1 MLQGMREGARSP
13 WILVIIGLIV
23 LSFVLTGAESLTFN
37 GSQSGAA
44 EVNGEEI
51 SLNELQFAIERQR
64 RQLSELYGE
73 QIDPSFLDDDL
84 LRPSVLNGLI
94 EQALLTDYAASLE
107 IASSPKAVGR
117 AITSNPA
124 FQLDGGFSAE
134 YYRDI
139 LRSNGLTNSQYR
151 ADQENLDRLQK
162 LQSFVSGAAFVT
174 PMETQASI
182 NVAAER
188 RDVRYL
194 VVDDTTL
201 AVEGATSDDAVS
213 AYYESNVEQFA
224 QPERVIASYVLL
236 TPEMYT
242 QPVDPAEVAAQLA
255 DALAEYD
262 SKAESEVAH
271 ILITQMDDEDA
282 AGYQTRIDAVS
293 ARLASGD
300 DFAVIAQELSD
311 DIGSASLGGDLG
323 YTDGSVFPDA
333 MEVAIDALAIGQVSD
348 AVETDA
354 GTHFILLKQ
363 RTAAA
368 QVSDEVLRAEIED
381 NLRSAQSQR
390 DLLLAVDKLRDAVF
404 TADDLVSAA
413 ADLGVTVTRSAPFS
427 RDAGEGIFNEVA
439 LREAA
444 FADDVFIED
453 NNSDVIE
460 LSGSRFVALRVNER
474 LPEGSKPLQEV
485 RGDIIATLERQAR
498 EAELEGLLADV
509 NAALAAGESL
519 ESIAENKGLEWRVE
533 LAATRQNTLLPPEVL
548 QAAFAKQAS
557 DTNSVSAIGV
567 TSGGYA
573 LVQLARVTAGSADTL
588 LTSERQALVD
598 EVQQVQGDLL
608 FTEFLADLRRRGT
621 VIVR

>member
-64 RQLSELYGE
+64 RQLSELSGD

-94 EQALLTDYAASLE
+94 EQALLSDYAASLE

-162 LQSFVSGAAFVT
+162 LQSFVSEAAFVT

-194 VVDDTTL
+194 VVDDSAL
-201 AVEGATSDDAVS
+201 AVQGATSDEAVS
-213 AYYESNVEQFA
+213 AYYDANIEQFA
-224 QPERVIASYVLL
+224 QPERVIASYILL

-242 QPVDPAEVAAQLA
+242 QPVDPAEVAMQLA

-271 ILITQMDDEDA
+271 ILITQMEGED
-282 AGYQTRIDAVS
+282 
-293 ARLASGD
+293 
-300 DFAVIAQELSD
+300 
-311 DIGSASLGGDLG
+311 
-323 YTDGSVFPDA
+323 
-333 MEVAIDALAIGQVSD
+333 
-348 AVETDA
+348 
-354 GTHFILLKQ
+354 
-363 RTAAA
+363 
-368 QVSDEVLRAEIED
+368 
-381 NLRSAQSQR
+381 
-390 DLLLAVDKLRDAVF
+390 
-404 TADDLVSAA
+404 SAA
-413 ADLGVTVTRSAPFS
+413 Y
-427 RDAGEGIFNEVA
+427 
-439 LREAA
+439 
-444 FADDVFIED
+444 
-453 NNSDVIE
+453 
-460 LSGSRFVALRVNER
+460 
-474 LPEGSKPLQEV
+474 
-485 RGDIIATLERQAR
+485 QA
-498 EAELEGLLADV
+498 
-509 NAALAAGESL
+509 
-519 ESIAENKGLEWRVE
+519 
-533 LAATRQNTLLPPEVL
+533 
-548 QAAFAKQAS
+548 
-557 DTNSVSAIGV
+557 
-567 TSGGYA
+567 
-573 LVQLARVTAGSADTL
+573 
-588 LTSERQALVD
+588 
-598 EVQQVQGDLL
+598 
-608 FTEFLADLRRRGT
+608 
-621 VIVR
+621 

>member
-64 RQLSELYGE
+64 RQLSELYGD

-94 EQALLTDYAASLE
+94 EQALLSDYAASLE

-162 LQSFVSGAAFVT
+162 LQSFVSEAAFVT

-293 ARLASGD
+293 TRLASGD

-333 MEVAIDALAIGQVSD
+333 MEDAINALAIGQVSD

-404 TADDLVSAA
+404 TADDLESAA
-413 ADLGVTVTRSAPFS
+413 GALGVAVNTSAPFS
-427 RDAGEGIFNEVA
+427 RDAGEGIFDEVA

-498 EAELEGLLADV
+498 EAELEGLVADV

-519 ESIAENKGLEWRVE
+519 ESIAETRGLEWRVE

-608 FTEFLADLRRRGT
+608 FTEFLADLRRRGS

>member
-64 RQLSELYGE
+64 RQLSELYGD

-94 EQALLTDYAASLE
+94 EQELLSEYAASLE

-162 LQSFVSGAAFVT
+162 LQSVVSEAAFVT
-174 PMETQASI
+174 PMETRASI

-194 VVDDTTL
+194 VVDDTAL
-201 AVEGATSDDAVS
+201 AVDGATSDEAVS
-213 AYYESNVEQFA
+213 AYYDANIDQFA
-224 QPERVIASYVLL
+224 QPERVIVSYILL
-236 TPEMYT
+236 TPEMYA

-271 ILITQMDDEDA
+271 ILITQMEDEDSA
-282 AGYQTRIDAVS
+282 SYQARIDAVS
-293 ARLASGD
+293 ARLSSGD
-300 DFAVIAQELSD
+300 DFAAIAQELSD

-333 MEVAIDALAIGQVSD
+333 MEDAIDALAIGQVSD

-390 DLLLAVDKLRDAVF
+390 DLLLAVDNLRDAVF
-404 TADDLVSAA
+404 TADDLASAA
-413 ADLGVTVTRSAPFS
+413 GELGVVVNTSAPFS
-427 RDAGEGIFNEVA
+427 RDAGEGIFGEVA

-444 FADDVFIED
+444 FADDVFIEN

-485 RGDIIATLERQAR
+485 QGDIVATLERQAR
-498 EAELEGLLADV
+498 EAELEGLVAYV
-509 NAALAAGESL
+509 NAALASGESL
-519 ESIAENKGLEWRVE
+519 ESIAEDKDLEWRVE

-548 QAAFAKQAS
+548 QAAFAKQTG

-573 LVQLARVTAGSADTL
+573 LVQLARVTAGSEDTL
-588 LTSERQALVD
+588 LTSEKQSLVD
-598 EVQQVQGDLL
+598 EVKQVQGDLL

>member
-13 WILVIIGLIV
+13 WILVVIGLIV

-37 GSQSGAA
+37 GSQTGAA

-51 SLNELQFAIERQR
+51 SLNELQFAIEAQR
-64 RQLSELYGE
+64 RQLSEVYGD
-73 QIDPSFLDDDL
+73 QIDPSLLDDDL

-94 EQALLTDYAASLE
+94 EKALLSDYAASLE

-117 AITSNPA
+117 AIANNPA
-124 FQLDGGFSAE
+124 FQLDGRFSTE

-151 ADQENLDRLQK
+151 ADQENFDRLQK
-162 LQSFVSGAAFVT
+162 LQSFVSDAAFVT
-174 PMETQASI
+174 PMETRASI

-194 VVDDTTL
+194 VVDEASLSTEGSTSEA
-201 AVEGATSDDAVS
+201 AVTE
-213 AYYESNVEQFA
+213 YYQSNIDQFA
-224 QPERVIASYVLL
+224 QPERVVTSYILL

-242 QPVDPAEVAAQLA
+242 KPVDPAEVATQLA
-255 DALAEYD
+255 EALAEYE

-271 ILITQMDDEDA
+271 ILITQMEDEDT
-282 AGYQTRIDAVS
+282 AGYQARIDAVNV
-293 ARLASGD
+293 RLANGE
-300 DFAVIAQELSD
+300 DFASIAQELSD

-323 YTDGSVFPDA
+323 YTDGSVFPEA
-333 MEVAIDALAIGQVSD
+333 METAINSLSVGEVSS
-348 AVETDA
+348 AVETES

-368 QVSDEVLRAEIED
+368 QVPDEVLRAEIEES
-381 NLRSAQSQR
+381 LRTAQSQR
-390 DLLLAVDKLRDAVF
+390 DLLLAVDQLRDAVF
-404 TADDLVSAA
+404 TAENLAAA
-413 ADLGVTVTRSAPFS
+413 ADELGVAVKTSTPFS

-444 FADDVFIED
+444 FSDDVFAD
-453 NNSDVIE
+453 NNNSDVVE
-460 LSGSRFVALRVNER
+460 LSGSRFVALRVKER
-474 LPEGSKPLQEV
+474 LAEGSKPLQEV

-498 EAELEGLLADV
+498 EAKLKELVTDV

-519 ESIAENKGLEWRVE
+519 ETIADEKGLDWRVE

-548 QAAFAKQAS
+548 QAAFAKRS
-557 DTNSVSAIGV
+557 DDTNSVNAINV
-567 TSGGYA
+567 SSGGYA
-573 LVQLARVTAGSADTL
+573 LVQLARVTAGSEDTL
-588 LTSERQALVD
+588 LASEKQALVS
-598 EVQQVQGDLL
+598 EVRQVQSDLL
-608 FTEFLADLRRRGT
+608 FTEFLADLRRRGS
-621 VIVR
+621 VVVR

>member
-64 RQLSELYGE
+64 RQLSELYGD

-94 EQALLTDYAASLE
+94 EQALLSDYAASLE

-162 LQSFVSGAAFVT
+162 LQSFVSEAAFVT

-194 VVDDTTL
+194 VVDDTAL
-201 AVEGATSDDAVS
+201 AVEGATSDEAVS
-213 AYYESNVEQFA
+213 AYYNANIDQFA
-224 QPERVIASYVLL
+224 QPERVIASYILL

-271 ILITQMDDEDA
+271 ILITQMEDEDS
-282 AGYQTRIDAVS
+282 AGYQARIDAVS
-293 ARLASGD
+293 ARLSNGD
-300 DFAVIAQELSD
+300 DFASIAQELSD

-333 MEVAIDALAIGQVSD
+333 MENAIDALAIGQVSD

-390 DLLLAVDKLRDAVF
+390 DLLLAVDNLRDAVF

-413 ADLGVTVTRSAPFS
+413 GELGVAVNTSAPFS
-427 RDAGEGIFNEVA
+427 RDAGEGVFDEVA

-444 FADDVFIED
+444 FADDVFIEN

-485 RGDIIATLERQAR
+485 QGDIIATLERQAR
-498 EAELEGLLADV
+498 EAELEGLVADV
-509 NAALAAGESL
+509 NAALASGESL
-519 ESIAENKGLEWRVE
+519 ESIADSKDLEWRVE

-548 QAAFAKQAS
+548 QAAFAKQAG
-557 DTNSVSAIGV
+557 DTDSVSAIGV

-573 LVQLARVTAGSADTL
+573 LVQLARVTAGSEDTL
-588 LTSERQALVD
+588 LTSEKQSLVD
-598 EVQQVQGDLL
+598 EVRQVQGDLL

>member
-64 RQLSELYGE
+64 RQLSELYGD

-94 EQALLTDYAASLE
+94 EQALLSDYAASLE

-162 LQSFVSGAAFVT
+162 LQSFVSEAAFVT
-174 PMETQASI
+174 PMETRASI

-194 VVDDTTL
+194 VVDDTAL
-201 AVEGATSDDAVS
+201 AVEGATSDEAVS
-213 AYYESNVEQFA
+213 AYYDANIDQFA
-224 QPERVIASYVLL
+224 QPERVIASYILL

-271 ILITQMDDEDA
+271 ILITQMEDEDSA
-282 AGYQTRIDAVS
+282 SYQARIDAVS
-293 ARLASGD
+293 ARLSSGD
-300 DFAVIAQELSD
+300 DFASIAQELSD

-333 MEVAIDALAIGQVSD
+333 MEDAIDALAIGQVSD

-390 DLLLAVDKLRDAVF
+390 DLLLAVDNLRDAVF

-413 ADLGVTVTRSAPFS
+413 GELGVAVNTSAPFS
-427 RDAGEGIFNEVA
+427 RDAGEGVFNEVA

-444 FADDVFIED
+444 FADDVFIEN

-485 RGDIIATLERQAR
+485 QGDIVATLERQAR
-498 EAELEGLLADV
+498 EAELEGLVADV
-509 NAALAAGESL
+509 NAALASGESL
-519 ESIAENKGLEWRVE
+519 ESIADSKDLEWRVE

-548 QAAFAKQAS
+548 QAAFAKQAG

-573 LVQLARVTAGSADTL
+573 LVQLARVTAGSEDTL
-588 LTSERQALVD
+588 LTSEKQSLVD
-598 EVQQVQGDLL
+598 EVRQVQGDLL

>member
-64 RQLSELYGE
+64 RQLSELYGD

-94 EQALLTDYAASLE
+94 EQALLSDYAASLE
-107 IASSPKAVGR
+107 ISASPKAVGR

-162 LQSFVSGAAFVT
+162 LQSFVSEAAFVT

-201 AVEGATSDDAVS
+201 AVEGATSDGAVS
-213 AYYESNVEQFA
+213 AYYDSNVEQFA

-333 MEVAIDALAIGQVSD
+333 MEDAIDALAIGEVSD

-390 DLLLAVDKLRDAVF
+390 DLLLAVDNLRDAVF

-413 ADLGVTVTRSAPFS
+413 GALGVAVNTSAPFS
-427 RDAGEGIFNEVA
+427 RDAGEGIFDEVA

-498 EAELEGLLADV
+498 EAELEGLVADV

-519 ESIAENKGLEWRVE
+519 ESIAEEKDLEWRVE

-567 TSGGYA
+567 PSGGYA

>member
-64 RQLSELYGE
+64 RQLSELYGD

-84 LRPSVLNGLI
+84 LRPSVLNNLI
-94 EQALLTDYAASLE
+94 EQALLSDYAASLE
-107 IASSPKAVGR
+107 IASSPRAVGR

-162 LQSFVSGAAFVT
+162 LQSFVSEAAFVT

-188 RDVRYL
+188 RDMRYL

-201 AVEGATSDDAVS
+201 AVEGATSDEAVS
-213 AYYESNVEQFA
+213 AYYDANIEQFA
-224 QPERVIASYVLL
+224 QPERVVASYILL

-271 ILITQMDDEDA
+271 ILITQMEDEDS
-282 AGYQTRIDAVS
+282 AGYQARIDAVS
-293 ARLASGD
+293 ARLSSGD
-300 DFAVIAQELSD
+300 DFASIAQELSD

-333 MEVAIDALAIGQVSD
+333 MEDAIDALAIGQVSG

-390 DLLLAVDKLRDAVF
+390 DLLLAVDNLRDAVF

-413 ADLGVTVTRSAPFS
+413 GELGAAVNTSAPFS
-427 RDAGEGIFNEVA
+427 RDAGEGIFDEVA

-485 RGDIIATLERQAR
+485 RGDILATLERQAR
-498 EAELEGLLADV
+498 EAELEGLVADV
-509 NAALAAGESL
+509 NAALAVGESL
-519 ESIAENKGLEWRVE
+519 ESIAESKDLEWRVE

-548 QAAFAKQAS
+548 QAAFAKKAG

-567 TSGGYA
+567 TPGGYA

-588 LTSERQALVD
+588 LSSERQALVD

>member
-64 RQLSELYGE
+64 RQLSELYGD

-94 EQALLTDYAASLE
+94 EQALLSDYAASLE

-162 LQSFVSGAAFVT
+162 LQSFVSEAAFVT
-174 PMETQASI
+174 PMETQAAI

-333 MEVAIDALAIGQVSD
+333 MEDAIDALAIGQVSD

-404 TADDLVSAA
+404 TADDLESAA
-413 ADLGVTVTRSAPFS
+413 ADLGVAVIRSSPFS
-427 RDAGEGIFNEVA
+427 RDAGEDIFDEVA

-498 EAELEGLLADV
+498 EAALEGLMADV

-519 ESIAENKGLEWRVE
+519 ESIAEDKDLEWRVE

-608 FTEFLADLRRRGT
+608 FTEFLADLRRRGS

>member
-64 RQLSELYGE
+64 RQLSELYGD

-94 EQALLTDYAASLE
+94 EQALLSDYAASLE
-107 IASSPKAVGR
+107 IASSPRAVGR

-162 LQSFVSGAAFVT
+162 LQSFVSEAAFVT
-174 PMETQASI
+174 PMETRASI

-194 VVDDTTL
+194 VVDDTAL
-201 AVEGATSDDAVS
+201 AVEGATSDEAVS
-213 AYYESNVEQFA
+213 AYYDANIDQFA
-224 QPERVIASYVLL
+224 QPERVIASYILL

-242 QPVDPAEVAAQLA
+242 RPVDPAEVAAQLA

-271 ILITQMDDEDA
+271 ILITQTEDEDSA
-282 AGYQTRIDAVS
+282 SYQARIDAVS
-293 ARLASGD
+293 ARLSSGE
-300 DFAVIAQELSD
+300 DFASIAQALSD

-333 MEVAIDALAIGQVSD
+333 MEDAIDALAIGQVSD

-390 DLLLAVDKLRDAVF
+390 DLLLAVDNLRDAVF

-413 ADLGVTVTRSAPFS
+413 GELGVAVNTSAPFS
-427 RDAGEGIFNEVA
+427 RDAGEGVFNEVA

-444 FADDVFIED
+444 FADDVFIEN

-485 RGDIIATLERQAR
+485 QGDIVATLERQAR
-498 EAELEGLLADV
+498 EAELEGLVADV
-509 NAALAAGESL
+509 NTALASGESL
-519 ESIAENKGLEWRVE
+519 ESIAEDKGLEWRVE

-548 QAAFAKQAS
+548 QAAFAKQS
-557 DTNSVSAIGV
+557 GDTNSVSAIGV

-573 LVQLARVTAGSADTL
+573 LVQLARVTAGSEDTL
-588 LTSERQALVD
+588 LSSEKQSLVD
-598 EVQQVQGDLL
+598 EVKQVQGDLL

>member
-64 RQLSELYGE
+64 RQLSELYGD

-94 EQALLTDYAASLE
+94 EQALLSDYAASLE

-162 LQSFVSGAAFVT
+162 LQSFVSEAAFVT

-242 QPVDPAEVAAQLA
+242 QPVDPSEVAAQLA

-333 MEVAIDALAIGQVSD
+333 MEDAIDALAIGQVSD

-404 TADDLVSAA
+404 TADDLESAA
-413 ADLGVTVTRSAPFS
+413 GALGVAVNTSSPFS
-427 RDAGEGIFNEVA
+427 RDAGEGVFNEVA

-498 EAELEGLLADV
+498 EAELEGLVADV

-608 FTEFLADLRRRGT
+608 FTEFLADLRRRGS

>member
-64 RQLSELYGE
+64 RQLSELYGD

-94 EQALLTDYAASLE
+94 EQALLSDYAASLE
-107 IASSPKAVGR
+107 IAASPKAVGR

-162 LQSFVSGAAFVT
+162 LQSFVSEAAFVT

-213 AYYESNVEQFA
+213 AYYDSNVEQFA

-333 MEVAIDALAIGQVSD
+333 MEDAIDALAIGEVSD

-390 DLLLAVDKLRDAVF
+390 DLLLAVDNLRDAVF

-413 ADLGVTVTRSAPFS
+413 GALGVAVNTSAPFS
-427 RDAGEGIFNEVA
+427 RDAGEGIFDEVA

-498 EAELEGLLADV
+498 EAELEGLVADV

-519 ESIAENKGLEWRVE
+519 ESIAEEKDLEWRVE

-567 TSGGYA
+567 PSGGYA

>member
-64 RQLSELYGE
+64 RQLSELYGD

-94 EQALLTDYAASLE
+94 EQALLSDYAASLE

-162 LQSFVSGAAFVT
+162 LQSFVSEAAFVT

-333 MEVAIDALAIGQVSD
+333 MEDAIDALAIGQVSD

-404 TADDLVSAA
+404 TADDLESAA
-413 ADLGVTVTRSAPFS
+413 GALGVAVNTSAPFS
-427 RDAGEGIFNEVA
+427 RDAGEDIFDEVA

-485 RGDIIATLERQAR
+485 RGYIIATLERQAR
-498 EAELEGLLADV
+498 EAELEGLVADV

-608 FTEFLADLRRRGT
+608 FTEFLADLRRRGS

>member
-64 RQLSELYGE
+64 RQLGELYGD
-73 QIDPSFLDDDL
+73 QLDPSLLDDDL

-94 EQALLTDYAASLE
+94 EQALLSDYAASME

-139 LRSNGLTNSQYR
+139 LRSNGLSNSQYR

-162 LQSFVSGAAFVT
+162 LQSFVSEAAFVT

-194 VVDDTTL
+194 VVDDAAL

-213 AYYESNVEQFA
+213 AYYDSNIDQFA
-224 QPERVIASYVLL
+224 QPERVIASYILL
-236 TPEMYT
+236 TPELYT
-242 QPVDPAEVAAQLA
+242 QPVDPAEVASQLA
-255 DALAEYD
+255 DALSEYE

-271 ILITQMDDEDA
+271 ILITQMEDEDS

-293 ARLASGD
+293 ARLANGD
-300 DFAVIAQELSD
+300 DFAMIAQELSD

-333 MEVAIDALAIGQVSD
+333 MEDAIDGLAIGQVSG
-348 AVETDA
+348 AVETEA

-363 RTAAA
+363 RSAAA

-404 TADDLVSAA
+404 TANDLSSAA
-413 ADLGVTVTRSAPFS
+413 AELGVAVTTSSPFS
-427 RDAGEGIFNEVA
+427 RDAGDGVFGEVA
-439 LREAA
+439 VREAA
-444 FADDVFIED
+444 FADDVLIEE

-460 LSGSRFVALRVNER
+460 LSGNRFVALRVNER

-485 RGDIIATLERQAR
+485 RGDIVATLERQAR
-498 EAELEGLLADV
+498 EAELEGLVADV
-509 NAALAAGESL
+509 NAALASGESL
-519 ESIAENKGLEWRVE
+519 ESIAENRDLEWRVE

-548 QAAFAKQAS
+548 QAAFAKQAG
-557 DTNSVSAIGV
+557 DTDSVSAIGV

-598 EVQQVQGDLL
+598 EVQQVQADLL

>member
-13 WILVIIGLIV
+13 WILVVIGLIV

-51 SLNELQFAIERQR
+51 SLNELQFAIEAQR
-64 RQLSELYGE
+64 RQLSEVYGD
-73 QIDPSFLDDDL
+73 QIDPSLLDDDL

-94 EQALLTDYAASLE
+94 EKALLSDYAASLE

-117 AITSNPA
+117 AIANNPA
-124 FQLDGGFSAE
+124 FQLDGRFSTE

-162 LQSFVSGAAFVT
+162 LQSFVSDAAFVT
-174 PMETQASI
+174 PMETRASI

-194 VVDDTTL
+194 VVDEASLSTEGSTSEA
-201 AVEGATSDDAVS
+201 AVTE
-213 AYYESNVEQFA
+213 YYQSNIDQFA
-224 QPERVIASYVLL
+224 QPERVVTSYILL

-242 QPVDPAEVAAQLA
+242 KPVDPAEVATQLA
-255 DALAEYD
+255 EALAEYE

-271 ILITQMDDEDA
+271 ILITQMEDEDT
-282 AGYQTRIDAVS
+282 AGYQARIDAVNE
-293 ARLASGD
+293 RLANGE
-300 DFAVIAQELSD
+300 DFASIAQELSD

-323 YTDGSVFPDA
+323 YTDGSVFPEA
-333 MEVAIDALAIGQVSD
+333 METAINSLSIGEVSS
-348 AVETDA
+348 AVETEA

-368 QVSDEVLRAEIED
+368 QVPDEVLRAEIEES
-381 NLRSAQSQR
+381 LRTAQSQR
-390 DLLLAVDKLRDAVF
+390 DLLLAVDQLRDAVF
-404 TADDLVSAA
+404 TAENLVAA
-413 ADLGVTVTRSAPFS
+413 ADELGVAVKTSAPFS

-444 FADDVFIED
+444 FSDDVFAD
-453 NNSDVIE
+453 NNNSDVVE
-460 LSGSRFVALRVNER
+460 LSGSRFVALRVKER
-474 LPEGSKPLQEV
+474 LAEGSKPLQEV

-498 EAELEGLLADV
+498 EAKLKELVTDV

-519 ESIAENKGLEWRVE
+519 ETIADEKGLDWRVE

-548 QAAFAKQAS
+548 QAAFAKRS
-557 DTNSVSAIGV
+557 NDTNSVNAINV
-567 TSGGYA
+567 SSGGYA
-573 LVQLARVTAGSADTL
+573 LVQLARVTAGSEDTL
-588 LTSERQALVD
+588 LASEKQALVS
-598 EVQQVQGDLL
+598 EVQQVQSDLL
-608 FTEFLADLRRRGT
+608 FTEFLADLRRRGS
-621 VIVR
+621 VVVR

>member
-64 RQLSELYGE
+64 RQLSELYGD

-94 EQALLTDYAASLE
+94 EQALMSDYAASLE

-117 AITSNPA
+117 AITNNPA
-124 FQLDGGFSAE
+124 FQIDGGFSAE

-162 LQSFVSGAAFVT
+162 LQSFVSDAAFVT
-174 PMETQASI
+174 PMETRASI

-194 VVDDTTL
+194 VVGEASL
-201 AVEGATSDDAVS
+201 AVEGVTSDSAIA
-213 AYYESNVEQFA
+213 AYYDANIEQFA
-224 QPERVIASYVLL
+224 QPERVVASYILL
-236 TPEMYT
+236 TPEMYM

-255 DALAEYD
+255 DALAEFD

-271 ILITQMDDEDA
+271 ILITQMEDENSD
-282 AGYQTRIDAVS
+282 GYQARIDMVS
-293 ARLASGD
+293 DRLASGD
-300 DFAVIAQELSD
+300 DFAAIAQELSD

-333 MEVAIDALAIGQVSD
+333 MEDAIDSLAVGGVSG

-368 QVSDEVLRAEIED
+368 QVSDSVLRAEIEE
-381 NLRSAQSQR
+381 NLRTAQSQR
-390 DLLLAVDKLRDAVF
+390 DLLLAVDNLRDAVF
-404 TADDLVSAA
+404 TAESLVSAA
-413 ADLGVTVTRSAPFS
+413 DALGVAVNVSAPFS
-427 RDAGEGIFNEVA
+427 RNVGEDIFDEVA

-444 FADDVFIED
+444 FADDVFIEN

-460 LSGSRFVALRVNER
+460 LSGNRFVALRVNDR
-474 LPEGSKPLQEV
+474 LPEGSKPLQAV
-485 RGDIIATLERQAR
+485 QGDIIATLERQAR
-498 EAELEGLLADV
+498 EQQLEGLIADV
-509 NAALAAGESL
+509 NTALETGKSL
-519 ESIAENKGLEWRVE
+519 ESIAESKNLEWRVE

-548 QAAFAKQAS
+548 QAAFAKQAG
-557 DTNSVSAIGV
+557 DTQSVSAIDV

-573 LVQLARVTAGSADTL
+573 LVQLARVTAGKEDTL
-588 LTSERQALVD
+588 LTSEKQALLN

-608 FTEFLADLRRRGT
+608 FTELLADLRRRGN

>member
-13 WILVIIGLIV
+13 WILVVIGLIV

-51 SLNELQFAIERQR
+51 SLNELQFAIEAQR
-64 RQLSELYGE
+64 RQLSEVYGD
-73 QIDPSFLDDDL
+73 QIDPSLLDDDL

-94 EQALLTDYAASLE
+94 EKALLSDYAASLE
-107 IASSPKAVGR
+107 IASSPQAVGR
-117 AITSNPA
+117 AIASNPA
-124 FQLDGGFSAE
+124 FQLDGRFSTE

-162 LQSFVSGAAFVT
+162 LQSFVSDAAFVT
-174 PMETQASI
+174 PMETRASI

-194 VVDDTTL
+194 VVDEASLST
-201 AVEGATSDDAVS
+201 EGSISEASVTE
-213 AYYESNVEQFA
+213 YYQSSIDQFA
-224 QPERVIASYVLL
+224 QPERVVTSYILL

-242 QPVDPAEVAAQLA
+242 KPVDPAEVATQLA
-255 DALAEYD
+255 EALAEYE

-271 ILITQMDDEDA
+271 ILITQMEDEET
-282 AGYQTRIDAVS
+282 AGYQARINAVNV
-293 ARLASGD
+293 RLANGE
-300 DFAVIAQELSD
+300 DFASIAQELSD

-323 YTDGSVFPDA
+323 YTDGSVFPEA
-333 MEVAIDALAIGQVSD
+333 METAINSLSIGEVSS
-348 AVETDA
+348 AVETEA

-368 QVSDEVLRAEIED
+368 QVPDEVLRAEIEES
-381 NLRSAQSQR
+381 LRTAQSQR
-390 DLLLAVDKLRDAVF
+390 DLLLAVDQLRDAVF
-404 TADDLVSAA
+404 TAEDLVAA
-413 ADLGVTVTRSAPFS
+413 ADELGVAVKTSAPFS

-444 FADDVFIED
+444 FSDDVLAD
-453 NNSDVIE
+453 NNNSDVVE
-460 LSGSRFVALRVNER
+460 LSGSRFVALRVKER
-474 LPEGSKPLQEV
+474 LAEGSKPLQEV

-498 EAELEGLLADV
+498 EAKLKELVTDV

-519 ESIAENKGLEWRVE
+519 ETIADEKGLDWRVE

-548 QAAFAKQAS
+548 QAAFAKRS
-557 DTNSVSAIGV
+557 DDTNSVNAINV
-567 TSGGYA
+567 SSGGYA
-573 LVQLARVTAGSADTL
+573 LVQLARVTAGSEDTL
-588 LTSERQALVD
+588 LASEKQALVS
-598 EVQQVQGDLL
+598 EVQQVQSDLL
-608 FTEFLADLRRRGT
+608 FTEFLADLRRRGS
-621 VIVR
+621 VVVR

>member
-64 RQLSELYGE
+64 RQLSELYGD

-94 EQALLTDYAASLE
+94 EQALLSDYAASLE

-162 LQSFVSGAAFVT
+162 LQSFVSEAAFVT
-174 PMETQASI
+174 PMETRASI

-194 VVDDTTL
+194 VVDDTAL
-201 AVEGATSDDAVS
+201 AVEGATSDEAVS
-213 AYYESNVEQFA
+213 AYYETNIDQFA

-271 ILITQMDDEDA
+271 ILITQMEDEDSA
-282 AGYQTRIDAVS
+282 SYQARIDAVS
-293 ARLASGD
+293 ARLSSGD
-300 DFAVIAQELSD
+300 DFAAIAQELSD

-333 MEVAIDALAIGQVSD
+333 MEDAIDALAIGQVSD

-390 DLLLAVDKLRDAVF
+390 DLLLAVDNLRDAVF
-404 TADDLVSAA
+404 TADDLASAA
-413 ADLGVTVTRSAPFS
+413 GELGVVVNTSAPFS
-427 RDAGEGIFNEVA
+427 RDAGEGIFGEVA

-444 FADDVFIED
+444 FADDVFIEN

-485 RGDIIATLERQAR
+485 QGDIVATLERQAR
-498 EAELEGLLADV
+498 EAELEGLVAYV
-509 NAALAAGESL
+509 NAALASGESL
-519 ESIAENKGLEWRVE
+519 ESIAEDKDLEWRVE

-548 QAAFAKQAS
+548 QAAFAKQTG

-573 LVQLARVTAGSADTL
+573 LVQLARVTAGSEDTL
-588 LTSERQALVD
+588 LTSEKQSLVD
-598 EVQQVQGDLL
+598 EVKQVQGDLL

>member
-213 AYYESNVEQFA
+213 AYYDSNVEQFA

-333 MEVAIDALAIGQVSD
+333 MEDAIDALAIGQVSD

-427 RDAGEGIFNEVA
+427 RDAGEGIFDEVA

-588 LTSERQALVD
+588 LSSERQALVD

>member
-64 RQLSELYGE
+64 RQLSELYGD

-94 EQALLTDYAASLE
+94 EQALLSDYAASLE
-107 IASSPKAVGR
+107 IAASPKAVGR

-162 LQSFVSGAAFVT
+162 LQSFVSEAAFVT

-213 AYYESNVEQFA
+213 AYYDSNVEQFA

-333 MEVAIDALAIGQVSD
+333 MEDAIDALAIGEVSD

-354 GTHFILLKQ
+354 GSHFILLKQ

-390 DLLLAVDKLRDAVF
+390 DLLLAVDNLRDAVF

-413 ADLGVTVTRSAPFS
+413 GALGVAVNTSAPFS
-427 RDAGEGIFNEVA
+427 RDAGEGIFDEVA

-498 EAELEGLLADV
+498 EAELEGLVADV

-519 ESIAENKGLEWRVE
+519 ESIAEEKDLEWRVE

-567 TSGGYA
+567 PSGGYA

>member
-64 RQLSELYGE
+64 RQLSELYGD
-73 QIDPSFLDDDL
+73 QLDPSFLDDDL

-94 EQALLTDYAASLE
+94 EQALLSDYATSLE

-117 AITSNPA
+117 AITNNPA

-162 LQSFVSGAAFVT
+162 LQSFVSEAAFVT
-174 PMETQASI
+174 PLETQASI

-194 VVDDTTL
+194 VVDDRTL
-201 AVEGATSDDAVS
+201 TEEGATSDDTVS
-213 AYYESNVEQFA
+213 AYYDSNIEQFA
-224 QPERVIASYVLL
+224 QPERVIASYILL
-236 TPEMYT
+236 TPEMYV
-242 QPVDPAEVAAQLA
+242 QPVDPAEVEAQLT
-255 DALAEYD
+255 DALAEYE

-271 ILITQMDDEDA
+271 ILITQMDDEDS
-282 AGYQTRIDAVS
+282 AGYQTRIEAVS

-300 DFAVIAQELSD
+300 DFAALAQELSD

-333 MEVAIDALAIGQVSD
+333 MEDAIDALAIGQVSG
-348 AVETDA
+348 AVETEA

-390 DLLLAVDKLRDAVF
+390 DLLLAVDNLRDAVF

-413 ADLGVTVTRSAPFS
+413 AELGVAVTRSSPFS
-427 RDAGEGIFNEVA
+427 RDTGEGIFDEVA
-439 LREAA
+439 IREAA

-460 LSGSRFVALRVNER
+460 LSGSRFIALRVNER
-474 LPEGSKPLQEV
+474 LPEGAKPLQEV

-498 EAELEGLLADV
+498 EAKLEGLVTDV

-519 ESIAENKGLEWRVE
+519 ESIAEDNALEWRVE

-567 TSGGYA
+567 ASGGYA

-608 FTEFLADLRRRGT
+608 FNEFLADLRRRGT

>member
-64 RQLSELYGE
+64 RQLSELYGD

-94 EQALLTDYAASLE
+94 EQALLSDYAASLE

-117 AITSNPA
+117 AITNNPA
-124 FQLDGGFSAE
+124 FQIDGGFSAE

-162 LQSFVSGAAFVT
+162 LQSFVSDAAFVT
-174 PMETQASI
+174 PMETRASI

-194 VVDDTTL
+194 VVGEASL
-201 AVEGATSDDAVS
+201 AVEGVTSDSAIA
-213 AYYESNVEQFA
+213 AYYDANIEQFA
-224 QPERVIASYVLL
+224 QPERVVASYILL
-236 TPEMYT
+236 SPEMYM

-255 DALAEYD
+255 DALAEFD

-271 ILITQMDDEDA
+271 ILITQMEDENSDR
-282 AGYQTRIDAVS
+282 YQARIDMVS
-293 ARLASGD
+293 DRLASGD
-300 DFAVIAQELSD
+300 NFAAIAQELSD

-333 MEVAIDALAIGQVSD
+333 MEDAIDSLAVGGVSG

-368 QVSDEVLRAEIED
+368 QVSDSVLRAEIEE
-381 NLRSAQSQR
+381 NLRTAQSQR
-390 DLLLAVDKLRDAVF
+390 DLLLAVDNLRDAVF
-404 TADDLVSAA
+404 TAESLLSAA
-413 ADLGVTVTRSAPFS
+413 DALGVAVNVSAPFS
-427 RDAGEGIFNEVA
+427 RNVGEDIFDQVA

-444 FADDVFIED
+444 FADDVFIEN

-460 LSGSRFVALRVNER
+460 LSGNRFVALRVNDR
-474 LPEGSKPLQEV
+474 LPEGSKPLQAV
-485 RGDIIATLERQAR
+485 QGDIIATLERQAR
-498 EAELEGLLADV
+498 EQQLEGLIADV
-509 NAALAAGESL
+509 NTALETGKSL
-519 ESIAENKGLEWRVE
+519 ESIAESKNLEWRVE

-548 QAAFAKQAS
+548 QAAFAKQAG
-557 DTNSVSAIGV
+557 DTQSVSAIDV

-573 LVQLARVTAGSADTL
+573 LVQLARVTAGKEDTL
-588 LTSERQALVD
+588 LTSEKQALLN

-608 FTEFLADLRRRGT
+608 FTELLADLRRRGN